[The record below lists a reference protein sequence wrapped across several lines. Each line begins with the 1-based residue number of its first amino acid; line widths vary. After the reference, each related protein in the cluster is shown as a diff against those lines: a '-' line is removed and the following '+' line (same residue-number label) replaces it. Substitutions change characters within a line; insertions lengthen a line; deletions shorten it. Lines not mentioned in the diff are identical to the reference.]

1 MLLRDLVGEIPYKTV
16 TGDAGVEI
24 RGITYDSRRVRPG
37 DLFVCIQGLRDDGHR
52 YAGDAVGR
60 GAAALVVERDVDVSP
75 EIPQVRVANGRSA
88 LAFLSRR
95 IYGDPS
101 SRLRVIGIT
110 GTNGKTTV
118 SYLTEAILAEAGFRP
133 GLLGTVEYRLG
144 GRTIPSSRTTPDA
157 ADLQR
162 MLHEMVEAGLTH
174 AVMEVSSHALE
185 LQRVEGCEFDVAVL
199 TNITQDH
206 FDFHG
211 TFERYLD
218 SKAKLFVGMG
228 KEARKT
234 GPKLG
239 VINRDDP
246 SSQRI
251 IDQTPME
258 VITYGFSTNAQVRL
272 LSLCLGP
279 SGSVIEVDL
288 EGRKATVDLKLP
300 GICNVY
306 NAAAALAVGWRE
318 GIDPET
324 MSRALSKVKG
334 IKGRYEVIKLGQPFT
349 VMVDYAHNPNG
360 MENILMIA
368 RNRTFGRVIIV
379 FGAEGG
385 KDRPKRPMMGEVA
398 SRWADLSIITSD
410 NPNFEDPAAIAGE
423 IEQGFKKNGVPRGD
437 REVILD
443 RYRAIER
450 AIAVAR
456 AGDCVVIAGK
466 GHETQE
472 LFRGERFPYNDRRA
486 TEEILGRLGWGS

>member
-1 MLLRDLVGEIPYKTV
+1 MLLWDLVADLPYRTV
-16 TGDAGVEI
+16 TGDPAVEI

-37 DLFVCIQGLRDDGHR
+37 DLFVCIHGLVDDGHR
-52 YAGDAVGR
+52 YARDAVGR
-60 GAAALVVERDVDVSP
+60 GAVALVVERTVDVSP
-75 EIPQVRVANGRSA
+75 EIPQIQVPNGRSA
-88 LAFLSRR
+88 LPVISRR
-95 IYGDPS
+95 FYGDPS
-101 SRLRVIGIT
+101 ARLRVIGIT

-133 GLLGTVEYRLG
+133 GLLGTVEYKLG
-144 GRTIPSSRTTPDA
+144 GRTLPSNRTTPDA
-157 ADLQR
+157 ADLQQ

-218 SKAKLFVGMG
+218 SKAKLFAGMG
-228 KEARKT
+228 REARKT

-246 SSQRI
+246 SAQLI
-251 IDQTPME
+251 IDRTPVE
-258 VITYGFSTNAQVRL
+258 VITYGFSSRSQVRV
-272 LSLCLGP
+272 LSLCLNS
-279 SGSVIEVDL
+279 SGSVMEVDL
-288 EGRKATVDLKLP
+288 EGHKASIDLKLP

-318 GIDPET
+318 GIDPAI
-324 MSRALSKVKG
+324 MGQALSKVRG
-334 IKGRYEVIKLGQPFT
+334 IRGRYETIEFGQPFT
-349 VMVDYAHNPNG
+349 VMVDFAHNPSG

-368 RNRTFGRVIIV
+368 RSRTLGRVIIV

-385 KDRPKRPMMGEVA
+385 KDRLKRPLMGEIA

-410 NPNFEDPAAIAGE
+410 NPNFEDPAEIAAE
-423 IEQGFKKNGVPRGD
+423 IQQGFKANGLPRGD
-437 REVILD
+437 HEVILD

-450 AIAVAR
+450 AISEAR
-456 AGDCVVIAGK
+456 PGDCVVIAGK

-472 LFRGERFPYNDRRA
+472 LVRGERFPYNDRRA